1 MNIISF
7 AWTSPAVR
15 ARRKTRT
22 RRSWS
27 PSYAEKFRENS
38 ICQAYDKGPR
48 VGGKLIDYILIVRK
62 PWIQNT
68 RDLSEEDYELEG
80 FAYLDEH
87 GFFCKGLH
95 GLSGREFLD
104 QWKGAAEDVYI
115 VDFRYVDD
123 LTFSKKCAYYGCRGN
138 ASEEERYRLPRVL
151 GQMCSVC
158 KLNCIRVDRR

>member
-1 MNIISF
+1 MNIISY
-7 AWTSPAVR
+7 AWTTPAVV

-27 PSYAEKFRENS
+27 PSYADKFRENS

-80 FAYLDEH
+80 FACLDEY
-87 GFFCKGLH
+87 GFFCKGLN

-104 QWKGAAEDVYI
+104 QWKKAAEDVYV
-115 VDFRYVDD
+115 VDFRYVDN
-123 LTFSKKCAYYGCRGN
+123 LTYAKGCAY
-138 ASEEERYRLPRVL
+138 ASCQSRLHDLPRLPRVL